1 MHSENGVLIDFEEV
15 RKLIERADVF
25 TISFANLTDRL
36 LVDTR
41 ANTSERPLIQV
52 VEPTGSARQR
62 LAWIQRRR
70 PSLGP
75 PESLSFILWP
85 HSPAFLVESGVWER
99 LRRRVRA
106 EAEPDVAV
114 QCDLALKQ
122 LQNLDAQ
129 MALAVLRGENCISLW
144 PPSAQDEKQDS
155 DG

>member
-1 MHSENGVLIDFEEV
+1 
-15 RKLIERADVF
+15 VF
-25 TISFANLTDRL
+25 TIGFANLAERL
-36 LVDTR
+36 LIDTR
-41 ANTSERPLIQV
+41 ANASERPLVHV
-52 VEPTGSARQR
+52 VEPAGSARQR

-75 PESLSFILWP
+75 PEALSFVFWP

-106 EAEPDVAV
+106 ELEPDVAV

-144 PPSAQDEKQDS
+144 PPNAQDENEDE
-155 DG
+155 D